1 MALETL
7 EQRGLVTQVTDRAG
21 LDRHLAGSPRTLYC
35 GFDPTADSL
44 HIGSL
49 VPLLALRRFQVEG
62 HRPILLIGGA
72 TGLIG
77 DPSFRD
83 DERGLIDEAIVS
95 GRVEKIRRQVEPFL
109 DFEGESGAIMANNLD
124 WTRGMEVI
132 SFLREVGKHFSVNA
146 MIQRDSV
153 RSRLERAGAGISYTE
168 FSYMLLQANDYLE
181 LARRYGCSLQV
192 GGSDQ
197 WGNIVSGIDLVRR
210 RLQREVFALTVPL
223 VTRADGVKFG
233 KTTEGAVWL
242 DPIRTS
248 PYRFYQYWLNSAD
261 ADVIRF
267 LKFFTFLDL
276 AEIDALESEVQKTPE
291 SRSAQARLADEVTAL
306 VHGREALRSAQRISR
321 CLFGGSVQSLKEG
334 DLEQLRLDGMDCT
347 EIPEPQDPRGTGL
360 LAVVTYCHLADSLGA
375 ARRLVEAGGI
385 SVNGEVQHDTRRF
398 LDFSDALYS
407 RYYLLRR
414 GKKSWHLLVRD
425 QAVPAA

>member
-1 MALETL
+1 MALDTL
-7 EQRGLVTQVTDRAG
+7 DRRGLVTQVSDRKG
-21 LDRHLAGSPRTLYC
+21 LEEHLAGSPRTLYC

-62 HRPILLIGGA
+62 HRPILLLGGA

-83 DERGLIDEAIVS
+83 DERGLNDETVV
-95 GRVEKIRRQVEPFL
+95 GGWVEKIRRQVEPFL
-109 DFEGESGAIMANNLD
+109 DFEGDSGAIMANNLD
-124 WTRGMEVI
+124 WTRGMDVI
-132 SFLREVGKHFSVNA
+132 SFLRDVGKHFSVNA

-153 RSRLERAGAGISYTE
+153 RNRLDRAGAGISYTE

-181 LARRYGCSLQV
+181 LARRHGCSLQV

-210 RLQREVFALTVPL
+210 RLRRDVFALTVPL
-223 VTRADGVKFG
+223 ITRSDGAKFG
-233 KTTEGAVWL
+233 KTAEGAVWL
-242 DPIRTS
+242 DPVRTS
-248 PYRFYQYWLNSAD
+248 PYRFYQYWLNSGD
-261 ADVIRF
+261 ADVIKY

-276 AEIDALESEVQKTPE
+276 EEIDTLTGELREAPGK
-291 SRSAQARLADEVTAL
+291 RAAQTRLAEEVTEL
-306 VHGREALRSAQRISR
+306 VHGRQALRSARRITG
-321 CLFGGSVQSLKEG
+321 CLFGGALEMLEQG

-347 EIPEPQDPRGTGL
+347 EVPAGRVGL
-360 LAVVTYCHLADSLGA
+360 LAALADAGLAGSRGA

-385 SVNGEVQHDTRRF
+385 SVNGAVQEDAGRI
-398 LDFSDALYS
+398 LDFSDALHG

-414 GKKSWHLLVRD
+414 GKKSWHLLDRNR
-425 QAVPAA
+425 AVSPT